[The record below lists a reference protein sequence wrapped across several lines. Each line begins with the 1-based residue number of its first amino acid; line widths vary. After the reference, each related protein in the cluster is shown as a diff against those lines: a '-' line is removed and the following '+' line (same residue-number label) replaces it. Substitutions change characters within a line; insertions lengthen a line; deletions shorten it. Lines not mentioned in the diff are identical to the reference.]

1 MHFSNATVA
10 LAISLLNLAGC
21 AAEPQ
26 EDEPNGSNNT
36 TTGATSSGGS
46 GPASAG
52 TNATPGGSPSSSGG
66 TPGASGSVSAS
77 GSGSGSEMPGTAC
90 SAVDPTALISDFETG
105 KAEVAATAGRDGSWF
120 LYNDGTGTQMP
131 VKIPNTPLAAE
142 AGGACS
148 SAYAFHTTGTGFTV
162 WGAGIGTDFAP
173 KSGEARTLYDLS
185 AYSGIALRAKAAAT
199 TPVRVS
205 ISDINTAPEGLVCED
220 TTDNTNPARCGDYFG
235 AEVTVGA
242 EFADFTIKF
251 SDMKQRGWGLPV
263 AAGFDKTKA
272 YTLRLQVK
280 GSAQA
285 PANFDLW
292 LDDIRLVP

>member
-1 MHFSNATVA
+1 MHCSNATVA
-10 LAISLLNLAGC
+10 LAVSLLTLAGC

-26 EDEPNGSNNT
+26 EDEPNSNNDT
-36 TTGATSSGGS
+36 AGAMTGGGS
-46 GPASAG
+46 GPSGAG
-52 TNATPGGSPSSSGG
+52 TGSTQGGAPVAAGG
-66 TPGASGSVSAS
+66 TPGASGSVAAS
-77 GSGSGSEMPGTAC
+77 GSGPVGMPSGNCA
-90 SAVDPTALISDFETG
+90 AVDPSSLISDFETG

-148 SAYAFHTTGTGFTV
+148 SAYAFHTTGTGFNV

-220 TTDNTNPARCGDYFG
+220 TTESTNPARCGDYFG
-235 AEVTVGA
+235 AEITVGA

>member
-1 MHFSNATVA
+1 MHLSNATAA
-10 LAISLLNLAGC
+10 LAVSMLTLVGC

-26 EDEPNGSNNT
+26 EDEPNNNSNNT
-36 TTGATSSGGS
+36 GATTSGGS
-46 GPASAG
+46 GPSSAG
-52 TNATPGGSPSSSGG
+52 TGSTQGGSPSTNGG
-66 TPGASGSVSAS
+66 TPGASGSVSG
-77 GSGSGSEMPGTAC
+77 GSGPVGMPSGNCA
-90 SAVDPTALISDFETG
+90 AVDPTGLISDFETG
-105 KAEVAATAGRDGSWF
+105 MAEVAVTAGRDGSWF

-148 SAYAFHTTGTGFTV
+148 SAFAFHTTGTGFTV
-162 WGAGIGTDFAP
+162 WGAGLGTDFAP

-205 ISDINTAPEGLVCED
+205 ISDINTAPEGLICED

-235 AEVTVGA
+235 AELTVGA

-272 YTLRLQVK
+272 YTLRMQVK

-292 LDDIRLVP
+292 FDDIRLVP

>member
-1 MHFSNATVA
+1 MHRSNATVA
-10 LAISLLNLAGC
+10 LAVSLLTLAGC

-26 EDEPNGSNNT
+26 EDEPNGSNSD
-36 TTGATSSGGS
+36 TGATSSGGS
-46 GPASAG
+46 VPASAG
-52 TNATPGGSPSSSGG
+52 TGAAQGGAPSTSGG
-66 TPGASGSVSAS
+66 TPGSSGSVSAA
-77 GSGSGSEMPGTAC
+77 GSGSGTPSTGC
-90 SAVDPTALISDFETG
+90 SAVDPTGLISDFETG
-105 KAEVAATAGRDGSWF
+105 KAEVTATAGRDGSWF

-131 VKIPNTPLAAE
+131 VKIPNPPLAAE

-148 SAYAFHTTGTGFTV
+148 SAFAFHTTGTGFNV

-205 ISDINTAPEGLVCED
+205 ISDINTAPEGLICED
-220 TTDNTNPARCGDYFG
+220 TTESTNPARCGDYFG
-235 AEVTVGA
+235 AEITVGA
-242 EFADFTIKF
+242 EYADFTIKF

>member
-10 LAISLLNLAGC
+10 LAVSLLTLAGC

-26 EDEPNGSNNT
+26 EDEPNGSNNNN
-36 TTGATSSGGS
+36 TGATSSGGS
-46 GPASAG
+46 GPGSAG
-52 TNATPGGSPSSSGG
+52 TNAAPGGSPNATGG

-77 GSGSGSEMPGTAC
+77 GSGSGTPGPAC

-142 AGGACS
+142 VGGACS
-148 SAYAFHTTGTGFTV
+148 SAYAFHTTGTGFNV

-263 AAGFDKTKA
+263 AAGFDKAKA